1 MAFYGMQMHTEQD
14 TRTLY
19 GYILTN
25 LEKTVSPEA
34 RSRIDALVREF
45 ASFKDTEKILCA
57 LLLPAEPHGT
67 SAPSLIEDDIAPNG
81 FEVNS
86 LGVGIFG
93 GSGCS
98 SSLHLSNQ
106 VEQSQAYTWIMSHLE
121 EDASTCLRKDE
132 VYEDYRA
139 YCEKHNQKTLN
150 TADFGKVMKRAFP
163 NVRPRRLGQRG
174 QSRYCYGGMRKK
186 LEVQAPSLPDL
197 TLELSAPPASNNFRS
212 GSSSVSS
219 TDEQRL
225 CQRGELP
232 LAWLTDEV
240 RTVLGVTG
248 PILADVGRIILDYA
262 RTVLGTEF
270 TSLLHFAQHLVSDRY
285 VTAHSR
291 HAFALIAHLANSSAN
306 PSATTASSSL
316 SNILLTPS
324 TAAAGAFAEA
334 LQKGRV
340 NSAGSTASSSHSQ
353 TPPVTTAMVNQMGG
367 AGGGTLPYRTPAI
380 TVAGAVPVSAYQIS
394 PSSHYPFSLT
404 QFTSTSSSALQTS
417 ATKPALPV
425 TPSTDAYPGT
435 PAYLNQRHQQQPYA
449 HSSTDQRRTS
459 FSENPASYLTP
470 VTCTSNYCAST
481 PTTPY
486 PNRGLEASGS
496 YASYGAGGTF
506 VPQTTD
512 PSSSL
517 QTQPPA
523 PPIAS
528 GRSPYAAI
536 PYKHPTT
543 QLPIDAPGAH
553 EPTVRVHLGGVSP
566 TKHMN
571 FFSLSSG
578 SQSTGGYETR
588 YQHRATVSSASL
600 PAPGAPVQSNTGYYP
615 SRYSSFNVM
624 SPATPGQASPRL
636 PSTSMGGETAPSGR
650 SSWQT
655 LKRPNVVRPTSSFET
670 DGGDADPFDYDN
682 LPRLGSSPCPP
693 EIPPSSPT
701 EFLSFYS
708 AGNAARR
715 KETQDTTED
724 LDRTLTNLSPDTSV
738 NVANKGES
746 SQPLHVHISQDYG
759 NEAEVVRK
767 REALHDALLTPSGES
782 SSVKTSPP
790 VTPRARYGR
799 PHSGGNALDPSSSS
813 TNPPAQK
820 RPTPPPDSNAGRI
833 YVEMTAAGQSYSLRA
848 QNRQWRIEIPEYNY
862 RESGLKS
869 HYFQF
874 GYYIPSE
881 RRWQTYQRHRSLP
894 PCTLRDAI
902 DIQRENNY
910 ISLNHNQD
918 KCRSHVPSVKWN
930 SHKCI
935 PQEPCVVHHFARCY
949 SPSRVYPCGYFE
961 ASTRLLQSS

>member
-1 MAFYGMQMHTEQD
+1 MQMHTEQD

-334 LQKGRV
+334 LQKGMYGQMYRQSLESYSQFSENAAATALKPSTPRSSPIVPRKDGFLKKEETEQNQSSSVDMASVRNNHSPAGRV

-820 RPTPPPDSNAGRI
+820 RPTPPPDSNAG
-833 YVEMTAAGQSYSLRA
+833 SL
-848 QNRQWRIEIPEYNY
+848 
-862 RESGLKS
+862 
-869 HYFQF
+869 
-874 GYYIPSE
+874 
-881 RRWQTYQRHRSLP
+881 
-894 PCTLRDAI
+894 
-902 DIQRENNY
+902 
-910 ISLNHNQD
+910 
-918 KCRSHVPSVKWN
+918 
-930 SHKCI
+930 
-935 PQEPCVVHHFARCY
+935 
-949 SPSRVYPCGYFE
+949 
-961 ASTRLLQSS
+961 